1 MIVYIDYVDGFF
13 ENMVWCRRKFGP
25 PILLEIEDYQ
35 DVAFLVGKVVSVG
48 VAPDGLSTFDP
59 CILDTVPEWAQ
70 RWAAR

>member
-13 ENMVWCRRKFGP
+13 ENMVWCKRKDGT

-35 DVAFLVGKVVSVG
+35 DLASLVGKVVSVG

-59 CILDTVPEWAQ
+59 CVLDTVPEWAQ
-70 RWAAR
+70 RWKAR